1 MKVYLRE
8 LAHARAGDKGD
19 ICNISLIAYKEH
31 DYDLIKEQV
40 TAVRVKEHFKDLV
53 KGEVLRYELPKLKA
67 FNFVLHQAL
76 GGGVTRSLSLD
87 PHGKSYSAVM
97 LTLEVEVS
105 KEKAREIE
113 ERKKRNEPLI
123 ASS

>member
-19 ICNISLIAYKEH
+19 ISNISVIAYKRE
-31 DYDLIKEQV
+31 DYGLIKEQV
-40 TAVRVKEHFKDLV
+40 TAARVKEHFKDLV

-105 KEKAREIE
+105 EEKVREIE
-113 ERKKRNEPLI
+113 QRKKRNEAI
-123 ASS
+123 ISST